1 MQVIAQYQPTDQR
14 HQLGVM
20 DVALLLNA
28 VEGFGI
34 KSESL
39 VKEAGLADIDWYSEK
54 SQITYA
60 DKLKLFDHI
69 HRQWP
74 GLGLGLL
81 VGEQATLS
89 HFGILGYAILSSRT
103 VQDAINTGF
112 KYLDLN
118 GPVFSVTVTVE
129 QDIAAIRLD
138 NVLDVGEMLP
148 FCSEYFLSS
157 IASLYLELTGQKLKV
172 DSIRLPYP
180 APVYHG
186 QYQRRFAC
194 EVQFNQDESVLSFSA
209 EQLAVPLTT
218 HNADRLSHY
227 LRSCD
232 SLVAAL
238 QSPYLLINQIKAIL
252 YQSAGSFPAIDEL
265 SEQFGCSER
274 TLRRQLA
281 QQQTSYQELLNEVR
295 GDLAKEYLLGT
306 RLTVE
311 EIAFRLGYSDSANF
325 RRAFK
330 RWAGITPQSFRE
342 IS

>member
-1 MQVIAQYQPTDQR
+1 MQVIAHYQPTDQR

-28 VEGFGI
+28 VESFGVR
-34 KSESL
+34 SDSL
-39 VKEAGLADIDWYSEK
+39 VTEAGLAEIDWYSEQ

-60 DKLKLFDHI
+60 DKLKLFGHVN
-69 HRQWP
+69 RQWP

-118 GPVFSVTVTVE
+118 GPVFSVTVEVE
-129 QDIAAIRLD
+129 RDIAAIRLE

-157 IASLYLELTGQKLKV
+157 IASLFLELTGQQFKV
-172 DSIRLPYP
+172 NAIRLPYQ
-180 APVYHG
+180 APEYHAR
-186 QYQRRFAC
+186 YQQRFAC
-194 EVQFNQDESVLSFSA
+194 EAEFNQDELALYFNA
-209 EQLAVPLTT
+209 GQLALPLTT
-218 HNADRLSHY
+218 HNADKLSHY
-227 LRSCD
+227 LKSCD

-238 QSPYLLINQIKAIL
+238 QSPYLLTNQIKAIL
-252 YQSAGSFPAIDEL
+252 YQSAGAFPTFESLAV
-265 SEQFGCSER
+265 QFGCSER
-274 TLRRQLA
+274 TLRRQLELHK
-281 QQQTSYQELLNEVR
+281 TSYQALLNEVR

-311 EIAFRLGYSDSANF
+311 EIGFRLGYSDSANF

-330 RWAGITPQSFRE
+330 RWTGITPQQFRAE
-342 IS
+342 V